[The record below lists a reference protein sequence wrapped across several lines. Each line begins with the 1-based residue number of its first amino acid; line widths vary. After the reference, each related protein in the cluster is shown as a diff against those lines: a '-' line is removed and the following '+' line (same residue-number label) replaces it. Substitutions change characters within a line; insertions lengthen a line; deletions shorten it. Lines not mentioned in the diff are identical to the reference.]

1 MLNDKAM
8 KYLSDEQLA
17 QMAANSPM
25 NQSNTSSISSKTPV
39 NLTRYGMP
47 ENNMSLG
54 TEKYLENY
62 HLRQNRPM

>member
-25 NQSNTSSISSKTPV
+25 NQSNTSSTSSRTPV